1 MTTAVLAHSR
11 YRRIWRAPDDQP
23 AWARPAL
30 LAIAAV
36 AAVLYAWGIGSQIP
50 HVYYAAA
57 VRSMSMSW
65 HNFFFAAFDPDA
77 TISVDKLPGALWVQA
92 LSVRIF
98 GPHTWAYLLP
108 QVVAGVLTI
117 LVLYRAVRR
126 LATPTAGLITA
137 AVAALT
143 PATVALN
150 RGNISDTLL
159 ILLLVLAADQVA
171 ATIASGRTRN
181 LMYAGLFVGLAF
193 QTKMVQAWFVIPALA
208 AAVLITAPRS
218 ELRQR
223 ITATVLFGLVALVV
237 SLSWLTVVQVL
248 PAEHRPYIDGSQHNS
263 LFEQVF
269 LYNAA
274 SRAND
279 SFNVGAASFATSAA
293 SGTSYRAAL
302 VIGPNE
308 RFDHI
313 FGGVGGREI
322 GWLVPLALL
331 CLVALALRARR
342 GPRTDPATGALVL
355 WGGWLLI
362 HIAAFLTIGTVNP
375 YYLAALTPALAA
387 LIGMGAT
394 AFVEAAGD
402 RRMRGLGL
410 LAGAITIAYAW
421 WLLAPAPPGIRWATT
436 ISALVLGIAALL
448 RRTTALLLAAVLA
461 APAVASVSLLVNND
475 GALDT
480 PFESAQARQVTHGF
494 LGSSL
499 KAADKVLNDLHKQP
513 HSERYPLLT
522 YTSALAAP
530 FITVSGTEI
539 PSIGGFTGEAPVPT
553 TEQIARL
560 IAGGQVGL
568 VLIAPADDSRVHW
581 IRQHCKE
588 LRPGGNGPAVLAYYC
603 GRR

>member
-1 MTTAVLAHSR
+1 MTIAVPTRSR

-50 HVYYAAA
+50 HLYYAAA

-108 QVVAGVLTI
+108 LVVAGVLTI

-126 LATPTAGLITA
+126 LTTPTAGLIAA

-171 ATIASGRTRN
+171 ATIASGRTRH

-193 QTKMVQAWFVIPALA
+193 QTKMVQAWLVIPALA

-237 SLSWLTVVQVL
+237 SLSWLTVVQAL
-248 PAEHRPYIDGSQHNS
+248 PAAHRPYIDGSQHNS

-342 GPRTDPATGALVL
+342 GPRTDPATGALML

-375 YYLAALTPALAA
+375 YYLAVLTPALAA

-394 AFVEAAGD
+394 AFFEAAD
-402 RRMRGLGL
+402 DPRVRGLGVAAAVL
-410 LAGAITIAYAW
+410 TVGYAW
-421 WLLAPAPPGIRWATT
+421 WLLAPAPTGIRWATT
-436 ISALVLGIAALL
+436 ISAIALGIAALL
-448 RRTTALLLAAVLA
+448 RRATTLLLA
-461 APAVASVSLLVNND
+461 APAVASVSLLVHND
-475 GALDT
+475 SALDT

-499 KAADKVLNDLHKQP
+499 STADKVLDGLRKQP

-522 YTSALAAP
+522 YTSALASP
-530 FITVSGTEI
+530 FIAVSGTEV

-553 TEQIARL
+553 VDQISRMV
-560 IAGGQVGL
+560 GSGQVGL
-568 VLIAPADDSRVHW
+568 VLIAPADDPRVHW
-581 IRQHCKE
+581 IQQHCKAIHNN
-588 LRPGGNGPAVLAYYC
+588 GDGPAVLAYYC